1 MVANSWEMQMESYRL
16 RVETA
21 LDRWLP
27 TATTRPARLHEA
39 MRYSL
44 QAGGKRI
51 RPVLVL
57 AAAELFPA
65 RADPLP
71 AAVAVECLHTYS
83 LIHDD
88 LPCMDDSDFRRG
100 RPSCHK
106 QFDEVTAVLAGD
118 ALLTYAFFVLADGY
132 ARHPEIAQALVRTLS
147 EAAGSERLIGGQ
159 AEDTLGEGQSL
170 TAEEVEYIHRNKTA
184 ALLAA
189 CLRMGLLCTEA
200 TPDEV
205 EIGAR
210 IGQNMGLAFQIVDD
224 ILDLTSD
231 SQTLG
236 KTAGQD
242 AQNHKNTY
250 VTIHGLAQSRLL
262 VQALTSESRE
272 LCRELSPQTGFLS
285 ELIGYLQHRIK

>member
-1 MVANSWEMQMESYRL
+1 MAANTWEMQLESYRKQI
-16 RVETA
+16 ETA
-21 LDRWLP
+21 LDHWLP
-27 TATTRPARLHEA
+27 SAATRPARLHQA
-39 MRYSL
+39 MRYSM

-57 AAAELFPA
+57 AAAELFPQ

-106 QFDEVTAVLAGD
+106 QFDEVTAILAGD
-118 ALLTYAFFVLADGY
+118 ALLTLAFLVLAEGY
-132 ARHPEIAQALVRTLS
+132 AQHPEIAQALVYTLS

-159 AEDTLGEGQSL
+159 VEDTLGEGQTL
-170 TAEEVEYIHRNKTA
+170 TAEDVEYIHRNKTA

-200 TPDEV
+200 TEAAV
-205 EIGAR
+205 ETGTR

-224 ILDLTSD
+224 ILDTTSD
-231 SQTLG
+231 LQTLG
-236 KTAGQD
+236 KTPGQD
-242 AQNHKNTY
+242 FQNRKNTY
-250 VTIHGLAQSRLL
+250 VTIHGLERSRLM
-262 VQALTSESRE
+262 VQVLTSESRK
-272 LCRELSPQTGFLS
+272 LCRELSPHTWFLS
-285 ELIGYLQHRIK
+285 ELIGHLEHRIK